1 MLWIV
6 MTDDPYQAVLSTVF
20 FNYGSHDLTV
30 SRQWW
35 IFPAAV
41 IPLTVAV
48 FGIWYAWLR
57 WRIRHDSV
65 VVEEEEK
72 NEQFMC

>member
-1 MLWIV
+1 
-6 MTDDPYQAVLSTVF
+6 MTNDPYQAVLSTVF
-20 FNYGSHDLTV
+20 FDYGSHSLAV

-48 FGIWYAWLR
+48 FVVWYVWLR
-57 WRIRHDSV
+57 RRIWHDNV
-65 VVEEEEK
+65 AVMEEEEK
-72 NEQFMC
+72 NEQLLC